1 MLVAKTSNNSSNSTS
16 TRNNWRWSRLALAVN
31 LFAYCCCASSAATP
45 TTAVT
50 TAALLTGHQ
59 LLPWQTAS
67 LAATTPSTARN
78 LYAPYQ
84 SFSRQDDIS
93 FKDVRQ
99 RSDGTVVQSFG
110 SYRTARQLGASAPT
124 TAQRRSDSNS
134 NSAVEIVPAPSVEL
148 PQSELITV
156 PKQLV
161 PTMPENVTRQGRRR
175 NYMYIP
181 LQTEGGE
188 NGGASTGAFLQLRP
202 SRNAT
207 LSALGPPADG
217 VAAVAHEFGAEL
229 ATQGSPEQQPLE
241 LELGPER
248 TERSDLLASASSTDK
263 LEYAEPENT
272 SRRVGFQFP
281 SYSLKPASPFHP
293 QSYREDNPIFG
304 ETSAGGYEPQPFS
317 EDAAPAPPAPTQY
330 EAQHET
336 RHTRQ
341 LYFDSDSAA
350 SSSFE
355 FPGLVSNSKPH
366 GLKLYR
372 DDVTKFGDI
381 NGPITALPQQR
392 PQRGFYFG
400 DTEFRTGPP
409 APVRQFGPQKNFQ
422 EYVGPSEYQGSRKS
436 RYYPYKSSRSP
447 RVVFP
452 TNENVGTTGPSGP
465 PAGASGPSGNGVY
478 FSDNI
483 AFRDQNFGINELAA
497 VQDVRND
504 YSLQELDSASEATS
518 SPQSASTF
526 KEKVDITTDTECQ
539 HRGGTCEFFLGCWL
553 SGGLIQ
559 GTCDGL
565 LRGCCHR
572 TAKSANLGSSDFVGN
587 AVDLTDLPQKNYGPV
602 NNEPSCGISL
612 AKQTAQR
619 RIVGG
624 DDAGFGS
631 FPWQAYIRIGSSR
644 CGGSLISRRHVVT
657 AGHCVA
663 RATPRQVHVT
673 LGDYVINSAVE
684 PLPAYTFG
692 VRRIDVHPYFKFTP
706 QADRFDISV
715 LTLERT
721 VHFMPHI
728 APICLPEKNEDF
740 LGKFGW
746 AAGWGALNP
755 GSRLRP
761 KTLQAVDVPVIENRI
776 CERWHR
782 QNGINVVIYQ
792 EMLCAGYRN
801 GGKDSCQGDSGGPLM
816 HDKNGRWYLIGVVSA
831 GYSCA
836 SRGQPG
842 IYHSVSKTVDWVSY
856 VVGLTMNI

>member
-1 MLVAKTSNNSSNSTS
+1 MLLTDNSNELHTRSNSRSRSRSRIS
-16 TRNNWRWSRLALAVN
+16 TWRWSLIQ
-31 LFAYCCCASSAATP
+31 LFALCWCCLCSVLSVEAATP
-45 TTAVT
+45 TTLST
-50 TAALLTGHQ
+50 GQLLTGQQ
-59 LLPWQTAS
+59 LLPWQSPAAAA
-67 LAATTPSTARN
+67 AATSSSPYATATLAPTARN
-78 LYAPYQ
+78 LYAPFQ
-84 SFSRQDDIS
+84 RFSQQDDIS

-99 RSDGTVVQSFG
+99 RSDGTIVQSFG
-110 SYRTARQLGASAPT
+110 SYRTARQLGVPAAAA
-124 TAQRRSDSNS
+124 AQRRSDA
-134 NSAVEIVPAPSVEL
+134 AVEIIPAPSVEL
-148 PQSELITV
+148 PQGDLITI

-161 PTMPENVTRQGRRR
+161 PTMPENVTRQGRQR

-181 LQTEGGE
+181 LQTEADPDSA
-188 NGGASTGAFLQLRP
+188 GALLQLRP

-207 LSALGPPADG
+207 LSSLGPPADG
-217 VAAVAHEFGAEL
+217 VAAVAHQFAAEL
-229 ATQGSPEQQPLE
+229 ATQGSPEQKPLE
-241 LELGPER
+241 LEPER
-248 TERSDLLASASSTDK
+248 TERSDLVASASSTDK

-304 ETSAGGYEPQPFS
+304 ETSGAGFEPQPYS
-317 EDAAPAPPAPTQY
+317 EDASPTPSQY
-330 EAQHET
+330 EGHET

-341 LYFDSDSAA
+341 LYFDSDVSP
-350 SSSFE
+350 SSFE
-355 FPGLVSNSKPH
+355 FPGLSSNSKPH

-381 NGPITALPQQR
+381 NGPITALPQR

-409 APVRQFGPQKNFQ
+409 APIRQFGPQKNFQ
-422 EYVGPSEYQGSRKS
+422 EYVGPSDYQGSRKS

-452 TNENVGTTGPSGP
+452 SNDNVGTTGVSGP
-465 PAGASGPSGNGVY
+465 AGSSGPSGTGVY
-478 FSDNI
+478 FSDNL

-504 YSLQELDSASEATS
+504 YSLQELDNASEATS

-526 KEKVDITTDTECQ
+526 KEK
-539 HRGGTCEFFLGCWL
+539 G
-553 SGGLIQ
+553 
-559 GTCDGL
+559 
-565 LRGCCHR
+565 
-572 TAKSANLGSSDFVGN
+572 
-587 AVDLTDLPQKNYGPV
+587 
-602 NNEPSCGISL
+602 CGISL

-644 CGGSLISRRHVVT
+644 CGGSLVSRRHVVT